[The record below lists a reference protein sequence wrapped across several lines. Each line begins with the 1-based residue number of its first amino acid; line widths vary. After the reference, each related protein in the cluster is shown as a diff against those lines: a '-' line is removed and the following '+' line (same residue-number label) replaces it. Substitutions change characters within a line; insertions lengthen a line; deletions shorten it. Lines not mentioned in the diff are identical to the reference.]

1 MRINCE
7 VQVSNRTGGIVNK
20 KCSRSSLGLGRLPES
35 KAEVSSLFIHLCTIQ
50 NKQGTKYKVA
60 GNIEG
65 VFTKFVSEG
74 KFTIRFKEPPHDVA
88 AKADVVLAK
97 SFLSTL
103 KMALQNKDIKKMHL
117 SNLAPAKQSQLEKPK
132 TKLVILN
139 KKDYPITTSFPY
151 SLENLRVNNVELN
164 RVENRIIGLKRLKTL
179 DLSHNVI
186 RLLPVTMSKMQSLT
200 ELHLSHNNLREID
213 HRIFT
218 GTLSRTLKLLD
229 LSNNELELLPVT
241 LKYLEGLVN
250 LNVSSNKLKCLP
262 LSIGRSQSLKFL
274 SASHN
279 KLEVLPATLF
289 HLQLEELDVFG
300 NSFIAAEDRDK
311 LNLVAASKSR
321 RGFPRLREIAAMC
334 CRRRG
339 LRPTAA
345 DIPSTLV
352 DYLNSWLKCLC
363 GGFCYESHTL
373 SYVSLDFRKI
383 SHSFSINDRDNILA
397 VATLCSKRCCDRY
410 CKR

>member
-7 VQVSNRTGGIVNK
+7 VQVSNRSAGSVSK
-20 KCSRSSLGLGRLPES
+20 KCCRSSLGLGRLPDS
-35 KAEVSSLFIHLCTIQ
+35 KAEVSSLFIHLCTVQ

-65 VFTKFVSEG
+65 VFTKFVAEG
-74 KFTIRFKEPPHDVA
+74 KFTIRFKEPPHDLCV
-88 AKADVVLAK
+88 KADVVLAK

-103 KMALQNKDIKKMHL
+103 KMALQNKEINKMHL

-139 KKDYPITTSFPY
+139 KKDYPITTAFPY
-151 SLENLRVNNVELN
+151 SLENLHVNNVDLN

-186 RLLPVTMSKMQSLT
+186 RKLPMAMNRMQSLT
-200 ELHLSHNNLREID
+200 ELYLSHNGLKEID
-213 HRIFT
+213 HRVFT
-218 GTLSRTLKLLD
+218 GRLSRTLRRLD

-241 LKYLEGLVN
+241 LKYLKGLVN
-250 LNVSSNKLKCLP
+250 LNVSSNKLRYLP
-262 LSIGRSQSLKFL
+262 LSFDRLQALKFL

-279 KLEVLPATLF
+279 KLEVLPATLV

-300 NSFIAAEDRDK
+300 NPFVDGDNRER
-311 LNLVAASKSR
+311 LNLVAASKSQGR
-321 RGFPRLREIAAMC
+321 FPRLKEIAALSCM
-334 CRRRG
+334 RNG

-345 DIPSTLV
+345 DIPSTLA
-352 DYLNSWLKCLC
+352 DYLYSWLKCLC

-373 SYVSLDFRKI
+373 AYVSLDVRKI
-383 SHSFSINDRDNILA
+383 SHSISVSDSNHVVA